1 MKFNMNSLKRS
12 IALMALLVVAGLSKI
27 NAQDFNPKPFPD
39 RVILTWTGNP
49 EVSQTVTWRT
59 DTTIVASKAQ
69 IKAEDS
75 SPALEESI
83 TTYDAGSRVLSGGN
97 NYAIAKYHQVTFAN
111 LKPGTVYAYRVGAG
125 NYWSEWFQFTTASV
139 TNKPFSFIYLGD
151 AQNDIRSKWSRVIR
165 KAFAHQPDARFIIHT
180 GDLINRSNNDQEW
193 GEWHYGG
200 GFINGMIPSLPS
212 PGNHEYVRDD
222 NRKLILDP
230 HWGVQYTLPGN
241 GPKGLE
247 ESVYYIDYQNMKVIS
262 LDSQMIILDEA
273 SAKIQYEWLEKVLK
287 ENKKL
292 WTVITFHHPIF
303 STAKSRDNKEFRERF
318 KPLFDKYHIDLVLQG
333 HDHTYSRGQNLPRG
347 LSGRE
352 ASGPVY
358 LVSVAG
364 PKMYKVDGAK
374 WMNVSL
380 ENTQLFQVI
389 HVEGGKLKFEAYKT
403 SGELFDAFSLKK
415 SSKDK
420 AAEFT
425 DMNPASK

>member
-1 MKFNMNSLKRS
+1 MNSLKRL
-12 IALMALLVVAGLSKI
+12 IGLMTLLVVAGLNKT

-59 DTTIVASKAQ
+59 DTTITASKAQ

-97 NYAIAKYHQVTFAN
+97 NYVIAKYHQVTFTN

-125 NYWSEWFQFTTASV
+125 DYWSEWFQFTTASS

-180 GDLINRSNNDQEW
+180 GDLINRSNNDKEW

-247 ESVYYIDYQNMKVIS
+247 ESVYYVDYQDVRIIS

-303 STAKSRDNKEFRERF
+303 STAKSRDNKEFREQF

-364 PKMYKVDGAK
+364 PKMYKVDSAR

-380 ENTQLFQVI
+380 ENTQLFQTIRVD
-389 HVEGGKLKFEAYKT
+389 GQNLKFEAYKT

-415 SSKDK
+415 TSRDR
-420 AAEFT
+420 AAEFK
-425 DMNPASK
+425 DLNPAAKK

>member
-1 MKFNMNSLKRS
+1 MNIFKRS
-12 IALMALLVVAGLSKI
+12 IALMAMLVTAGLSET

-59 DTTIVASKAQ
+59 DTTITAAKAQ

-83 TTYDAGSRVLSGGN
+83 TNYDAGSRVLSGGN
-97 NYAIAKYHQVTFAN
+97 NYATAKYHQVTFTN

-125 NYWSEWFQFTTASV
+125 EHWSEWFQFTTASSN
-139 TNKPFSFIYLGD
+139 NKPFSFIYLGD

-165 KAFAHQPDARFIIHT
+165 KAFSQQPDARFIIHT
-180 GDLINRSNNDQEW
+180 GDLINRSNNDKEW

-212 PGNHEYVRDD
+212 PGNHEYVR
-222 NRKLILDP
+222 NEQKKLVLDP

-247 ESVYYIDYQNMKVIS
+247 ESVYYIDYQNVRVIS

-273 SAKIQYEWLEKVLK
+273 AAKIQYEWLEKVLK
-287 ENKKL
+287 ENKQL

-303 STAKSRDNKEFRERF
+303 STAKSRDNKDFRERF

-380 ENTQLFQVI
+380 ENTQLFQTI
-389 HVEGGKLKFEAYKT
+389 HIDGQHLKFEAYKT

-415 SSKDK
+415 TSRDY

-425 DMNPASK
+425 DLNPAAKQSQE

>member
-1 MKFNMNSLKRS
+1 MNSLKRL
-12 IALMALLVVAGLSKI
+12 IGLMILLVVAGLNKT

-59 DTTIVASKAQ
+59 DTTITASKAQ

-97 NYAIAKYHQVTFAN
+97 NYVIAKYHQVTFTN

-125 NYWSEWFQFTTASV
+125 DYWSEWFQFTTASS

-180 GDLINRSNNDQEW
+180 GDLINRSNNDKEW

-287 ENKKL
+287 ENTKL

-352 ASGPVY
+352 VSGPVY

-389 HVEGGKLKFEAYKT
+389 HVDGEKLKFEAYKT

-415 SSKDK
+415 SSKNK

-425 DMNPASK
+425 DMNPAAK

>member
-1 MKFNMNSLKRS
+1 MNSLKRV
-12 IALMALLVVAGLSKI
+12 IALMGLLVVTGLNI
-27 NAQDFNPKPFPD
+27 VNAQDFNPKPFPD

-59 DTTIVASKAQ
+59 DTTITASKAQ

-97 NYAIAKYHQVTFAN
+97 NYATAKYHQVTFSN
-111 LKPGTVYAYRVGAG
+111 LKPATVYAYRVGAG
-125 NYWSEWFQFTTASV
+125 DHWSEWFQFTTASN

-180 GDLINRSNNDQEW
+180 GDLINRSNNDKEW

-287 ENKKL
+287 ENTKL

-389 HVEGGKLKFEAYKT
+389 HVDAGKLKFEAYKT

-415 SSKDK
+415 SSKNQ

-425 DMNPASK
+425 DMNPAAK

>member
-1 MKFNMNSLKRS
+1 MTILNKS
-12 IALMALLVVAGLSKI
+12 IAIAALLIAATFT
-27 NAQDFNPKPFPD
+27 NTQAQDFDPKPFPD
-39 RVILTWTGNP
+39 RVILTWKGNTA
-49 EVSQTVTWRT
+49 VSQTVTWRT
-59 DTTIVASKAQ
+59 DTTVAGSKAQ

-75 SPALEESI
+75 SPALEDAI
-83 TTYDAGSRVLSGGN
+83 TTYDADSRLLSGGK
-97 NYAIAKYHQVTFAN
+97 NYATAKYHNVTFNN

-125 NYWSEWFQFTTASV
+125 EHWSEWFQFTTASDQD
-139 TNKPFSFIYLGD
+139 KPFSFIYLGD

-165 KAFAHQPDARFIIHT
+165 RAFSHEPDARFIIHT
-180 GDLINRSNNDQEW
+180 GDLINRSNNDKEW

-200 GFINGMIPSLPS
+200 GFINGMVPSMPS
-212 PGNHEYVRDD
+212 PGNHEYVRDEK
-222 NRKLILDP
+222 RKLILDP
-230 HWGVQYTLPGN
+230 HWGVQYTLPGH
-241 GPKGLE
+241 GPAGLE
-247 ESVYYIDYQNMKVIS
+247 ESVYYIDYQNVRVIS

-273 SAKIQYEWLEKVLK
+273 SAKLQYEWLEKVLK
-287 ENKKL
+287 ENTKL

-389 HVEGGKLKFEAYKT
+389 HVDGGNLKFQAYKT

-415 SSKDK
+415 INREK

-425 DMNPASK
+425 DLNPAAKQ

>member
-1 MKFNMNSLKRS
+1 MKFFIKSVLITAVMVGSL
-12 IALMALLVVAGLSKI
+12 LTELF
-27 NAQDFNPKPFPD
+27 AQNFSPSHYPD
-39 RVILTWTGNP
+39 RVILTWAGDPAT
-49 EVSQTVTWRT
+49 SQTVNWRT
-59 DTTIVASKAQ
+59 DTTMTASKGQ
-69 IKAEDS
+69 IKAEDAN
-75 SPALEESI
+75 PALETAI
-83 TTYDAGSRVLSGGN
+83 TSYDASSTLLNGGN
-97 NYAIAKYHQVTFAN
+97 NYETAKYHHVTFTN
-111 LKPGTVYAYRVGAG
+111 LKPATVYAYRVGSG
-125 NYWSEWFQFTTASV
+125 EHWSEWFQFTTASAK
-139 TNKPFSFIYLGD
+139 NEPFSFIYLGD

-165 KAFAHQPDARFIIHT
+165 KAFSHQPDARFIIHT

-200 GFINGMIPSLPS
+200 GFINGMIPSIPS

-222 NRKLILDP
+222 QRKLILDP
-230 HWGVQYTLPGN
+230 HWGVQYTFAGN

-247 ESVYYIDYQNMKVIS
+247 SSVYYVDYQDVRIIS

-273 SAKIQYEWLEKVLK
+273 SAKAEYEWLEKVLK

-318 KPLFDKYHIDLVLQG
+318 KPLFDQYHIDLVLQG

-352 ASGPVY
+352 VSGPVY

-364 PKMYKVDGAK
+364 PKMYQVDGAK
-374 WMNVSL
+374 WMDVSL

-389 HVEGGKLKFEAYKT
+389 HVDGGKLKFEAYKT
-403 SGELFDAFSLKK
+403 SGELFDAFSLQKR
-415 SSKDK
+415 SRDH
-420 AAEFT
+420 AAVFT
-425 DMNPASK
+425 DLNPAIKQ

>member
-1 MKFNMNSLKRS
+1 MNILNKS
-12 IALMALLVVAGLSKI
+12 IYVAALLVVAAFT
-27 NAQDFNPKPFPD
+27 NTQAQDFNPNPFPD
-39 RVILTWTGNP
+39 RVILTWKGNTAT
-49 EVSQTVTWRT
+49 SQTVTWRT
-59 DTTIVASKAQ
+59 DTTITGSKAQ

-75 SPALEESI
+75 SPALEDAI
-83 TTYDAGSRVLSGGN
+83 TTYDADSRLLSGGK
-97 NYAIAKYHQVTFAN
+97 NYATAKYHNVTFNN
-111 LKPGTVYAYRVGAG
+111 LKPATVYAYRVGAG
-125 NYWSEWFQFTTASV
+125 EHWSEWFQFTTASDQD
-139 TNKPFSFIYLGD
+139 KPFSFIYLGD

-165 KAFAHQPDARFIIHT
+165 RAFSHEPDARFIIHT

-200 GFINGMIPSLPS
+200 GFINGMVPSMPS
-212 PGNHEYVRDD
+212 PGNHEYVRDEK
-222 NRKLILDP
+222 RKLILDP
-230 HWGVQYTLPGN
+230 HWGVQYTLPGH
-241 GPKGLE
+241 GPAGLE
-247 ESVYYIDYQNMKVIS
+247 ESVYYIDYQNVRVIS

-287 ENKKL
+287 ENTKL

-303 STAKSRDNKEFRERF
+303 STAKSRDNKEFRDRF

-389 HVEGGKLKFEAYKT
+389 HVDGGKLKFEAYKT

-415 SSKDK
+415 SGREN

-425 DMNPASK
+425 DMNPAAKQ

>member
-1 MKFNMNSLKRS
+1 MKLYIKVISFLFTLS
-12 IALMALLVVAGLSKI
+12 ILVAGGKTY
-27 NAQDFNPKPFPD
+27 AQDFKPGHFPD
-39 RVILTWTGNP
+39 RVILTWAGDPAT
-49 EVSQTVTWRT
+49 SQTVNWRT
-59 DTTIVASKAQ
+59 DTTIKAAKAQ
-69 IKAEDS
+69 IKSEDS
-75 SPALEESI
+75 NPALEQSI
-83 TTYDAGSRVLSGGN
+83 TSYDATSTLLGSGN
-97 NYAIAKYHQVTFAN
+97 NYEIARYHHVTFTN
-111 LKPGTVYAYRVGAG
+111 LKPATVYAYRVGSG
-125 NYWSEWFQFTTASV
+125 EHWSEWFQFTTASV
-139 TNKPFSFIYLGD
+139 KNIPFSFIYLGD

-165 KAFAHQPDARFIIHT
+165 KAFSHQPDARFIIHA

-200 GFINGMIPSLPS
+200 GFINGMIPSIPS

-222 NRKLILDP
+222 KRKLVLDP
-230 HWGVQYTLPGN
+230 HWGVQYTFAGN

-247 ESVYYIDYQNMKVIS
+247 ESVYYVDYQDVRIIS
-262 LDSQMIILDEA
+262 LDSQMIVLDEVA
-273 SAKIQYEWLEKVLK
+273 AKAQYEWLEKILK

-303 STAKSRDNKEFRERF
+303 STAKSRDNKEFRDRF

-352 ASGPVY
+352 AGGPVY

-364 PKMYKVDGAK
+364 PKMYQVDGAK
-374 WMNVSL
+374 WMDVSL

-389 HVEGGKLKFEAYKT
+389 HVDGAQLKFEAYKT

-415 SSKDK
+415 PNRDHS
-420 AAEFT
+420 AEFT
-425 DMNPASK
+425 DMNPTLKP

>member
-1 MKFNMNSLKRS
+1 MNILNKS
-12 IALMALLVVAGLSKI
+12 IYVAALLVFTAFT
-27 NAQDFNPKPFPD
+27 NTRAQDFNPKPFPD
-39 RVILTWTGNP
+39 RVILTWKGNTAT
-49 EVSQTVTWRT
+49 SQTVTWRT
-59 DTTIVASKAQ
+59 DTTIVGSKAQ

-75 SPALEESI
+75 SPALEDAI
-83 TTYDAGSRVLSGGN
+83 TTYDADSRLLSGGK
-97 NYAIAKYHQVTFAN
+97 NYATAKYHNVTFNN

-125 NYWSEWFQFTTASV
+125 DHWSEWFQFTTASDQD
-139 TNKPFSFIYLGD
+139 KPFSFIYLGD

-165 KAFAHQPDARFIIHT
+165 RAFSHEPDARFIIHT

-200 GFINGMIPSLPS
+200 GFINGMVPSMPS
-212 PGNHEYVRDD
+212 PGNHEYVRDEK
-222 NRKLILDP
+222 RKLILDP
-230 HWGVQYTLPGN
+230 HWGVQYTLPGH
-241 GPKGLE
+241 GPAGLE
-247 ESVYYIDYQNMKVIS
+247 ESVYYIDYQNVRVIS

-273 SAKIQYEWLEKVLK
+273 SAKVQYEWLEKVLK
-287 ENKKL
+287 ENTKL

-352 ASGPVY
+352 ANGPVY

-389 HVEGGKLKFEAYKT
+389 HVDGGKLKFEAYKT

-415 SSKDK
+415 SGRDN

-425 DMNPASK
+425 DMNPAAKQ

>member
-1 MKFNMNSLKRS
+1 MKLYIK
-12 IALMALLVVAGLSKI
+12 ALFLFTLSVLAVGAKTH
-27 NAQDFNPKPFPD
+27 AQDFKPGHFPD
-39 RVILTWTGNP
+39 RVILTWTADP
-49 EVSQTVTWRT
+49 ATSQTVNWRT
-59 DTTIVASKAQ
+59 DTTIKASKAQ

-75 SPALEESI
+75 NPALEQSI
-83 TTYDAGSRVLSGGN
+83 TSYEATSTLLGSGN
-97 NYAIAKYHQVTFAN
+97 NYEIAKYHHVTFAN
-111 LKPGTVYAYRVGAG
+111 LKPETVYAYRVGSG
-125 NYWSEWFQFTTASV
+125 EHWSEWFQFTTASV
-139 TNKPFSFIYLGD
+139 KNKPFSFIYLGD

-165 KAFAHQPDARFIIHT
+165 KAFSHQPDARFIIHA

-200 GFINGMIPSLPS
+200 GFINGMIPSLPA

-222 NRKLILDP
+222 KRKLVLDP
-230 HWGVQYTLPGN
+230 HWGVQYTFAGN

-247 ESVYYIDYQNMKVIS
+247 ESVYYVDYQDMRIIS

-273 SAKIQYEWLEKVLK
+273 SAKAEYEWLEKVLK
-287 ENKKL
+287 ENKKR

-318 KPLFDKYHIDLVLQG
+318 KPLFDQYHVDLVLQG

-352 ASGPVY
+352 VNGPVY

-364 PKMYKVDGAK
+364 PKMYQVDGAK
-374 WMNVSL
+374 WMDVSL

-389 HVEGGKLKFEAYKT
+389 HVDGANLKFEAYKT

-415 SSKDK
+415 ADRDH
-420 AAEFT
+420 AAAFT
-425 DMNPASK
+425 DLNPAKNTKP

>member
-1 MKFNMNSLKRS
+1 MNSLKRL
-12 IALMALLVVAGLSKI
+12 IGLMILLVVAGLNKT

-59 DTTIVASKAQ
+59 DTTITASKAQ

-83 TTYDAGSRVLSGGN
+83 TTYDAGSRILSGGN
-97 NYAIAKYHQVTFAN
+97 NYAIAKYHQVTFTN

-125 NYWSEWFQFTTASV
+125 DYWSEWFQFTTASS

-180 GDLINRSNNDQEW
+180 GDLINRSNNDKEW

-247 ESVYYIDYQNMKVIS
+247 ESVYYVDYQNMRVIS

-287 ENKKL
+287 ENTKL

-415 SSKDK
+415 SSKNK

-425 DMNPASK
+425 DMNPAAK

>member
-1 MKFNMNSLKRS
+1 MKSFIKS
-12 IALMALLVVAGLSKI
+12 ILIITLLSSGVLTKLS
-27 NAQDFNPKPFPD
+27 AQNFSPTQYPD
-39 RVILTWTGNP
+39 RVILTWAGDPAT
-49 EVSQTVTWRT
+49 SQTVNWRT
-59 DTTIVASKAQ
+59 DTTIMASKAQ
-69 IKAEDS
+69 IKAEDAN
-75 SPALEESI
+75 PALEKAI
-83 TTYDAGSRVLSGGN
+83 TSYDASSTVLNGRN
-97 NYAIAKYHQVTFAN
+97 NYETAKYHHVTFTN
-111 LKPGTVYAYRVGAG
+111 LKPATVYAYRVGSG
-125 NYWSEWFQFTTASV
+125 EHWSEWFQFTTASAK
-139 TNKPFSFIYLGD
+139 NEPFSFIYLGD

-165 KAFAHQPDARFIIHT
+165 KAFSHQPDARFIIHT

-200 GFINGMIPSLPS
+200 GFINGMIPSIPS

-222 NRKLILDP
+222 QRKLLLDP
-230 HWGVQYTLPGN
+230 HWGVQYTFAGN

-247 ESVYYIDYQNMKVIS
+247 SSVYYVDYQDVRIIS

-273 SAKIQYEWLEKVLK
+273 SAKAQYEWLEKVLK

-318 KPLFDKYHIDLVLQG
+318 KPLFDQYHIDLVLQG

-347 LSGRE
+347 LSGRD

-364 PKMYKVDGAK
+364 PKMYQVDGAK
-374 WMNVSL
+374 WMDVSL

-389 HVEGGKLKFEAYKT
+389 HVDGDKLKFEAYKT
-403 SGELFDAFSLKK
+403 SGELFDAFSLQKT
-415 SSKDK
+415 SRNR
-420 AAEFT
+420 AAAFT
-425 DMNPASK
+425 DLNPALKP

>member
-1 MKFNMNSLKRS
+1 MLNKL
-12 IALMALLVVAGLSKI
+12 ICAVALLVTAFFTKTM
-27 NAQDFNPKPFPD
+27 AQDFNPKPFPD
-39 RVILTWTGNP
+39 RVILTWKGNTAT
-49 EVSQTVTWRT
+49 SQTVTWRT
-59 DTTIVASKAQ
+59 DTTIVAAKAQ

-75 SPALEESI
+75 SPAFEEAI
-83 TTYDAGSRVLSGGN
+83 TTYDAKSHLLSGGE
-97 NYAIAKYHQVTFAN
+97 NYATAKYHNVTFNN
-111 LKPGTVYAYRVGAG
+111 LRPETVYAYRVGADDH
-125 NYWSEWFQFTTASV
+125 WSEWFQFTTASDQE
-139 TNKPFSFIYLGD
+139 KPFSFIYLGD

-165 KAFAHQPDARFIIHT
+165 RAFSHEPDARFIIHT
-180 GDLINRSNNDQEW
+180 GDLINRSNNDKEW

-200 GFINGMIPSLPS
+200 GFINGMVPSIPS

-222 NRKLILDP
+222 KRKLILDP
-230 HWGVQYTLPGN
+230 HWGVQYTVPGN
-241 GPKGLE
+241 GPAGLE
-247 ESVYYIDYQNMKVIS
+247 ASVYYIDYQNVRVIS

-273 SAKIQYEWLEKVLK
+273 SAKVQYEWLEKVLK
-287 ENKKL
+287 ENTKL

-389 HVEGGKLKFEAYKT
+389 HVDGGNLKFEAYKT

-415 SSKDK
+415 SSRDI

-425 DMNPASK
+425 DMNPAVKQ

>member
-1 MKFNMNSLKRS
+1 MTILNKS
-12 IALMALLVVAGLSKI
+12 ICVAALLVTGLFTTTR
-27 NAQDFNPKPFPD
+27 AQDFNPKPFPD

-49 EVSQTVTWRT
+49 AISQTVTWRT
-59 DTTIVASKAQ
+59 DTTVVLSKAQ

-75 SPALEESI
+75 SPALEEAI
-83 TTYDAGSRVLSGGN
+83 ITYDAESNSLSGGN
-97 NYAIAKYHQVTFAN
+97 NYATAKYHHVTFKN
-111 LKPGTVYAYRVGAG
+111 LKPATVYAYRVGAG
-125 NYWSEWFQFTTASV
+125 ENWSEWFQFTTASDQ
-139 TNKPFSFIYLGD
+139 NKPFSFIYLGD

-165 KAFAHQPDARFIIHT
+165 RAFAHQPDARFIIHT

-222 NRKLILDP
+222 QRKLVLDP

-247 ESVYYIDYQNMKVIS
+247 ESVYYIDYQDMRVIS

-273 SAKIQYEWLEKVLK
+273 SARIQYEWLEKVLK

-364 PKMYKVDGAK
+364 PKMYKVDGAR

-389 HVEGGKLKFEAYKT
+389 HVDGNKLKFEAYKT
-403 SGELFDAFSLKK
+403 SGETFDAFSLKK
-415 SSKDK
+415 MSRDR

-425 DMNPASK
+425 DMNPAGK

>member
-1 MKFNMNSLKRS
+1 MTILNKS
-12 IALMALLVVAGLSKI
+12 IAIAALLIAATFT
-27 NAQDFNPKPFPD
+27 NTQAQDFDPKPFPD
-39 RVILTWTGNP
+39 RVILTWKGNTA
-49 EVSQTVTWRT
+49 VSQTVTWRT
-59 DTTIVASKAQ
+59 DTTVADSKAQ

-75 SPALEESI
+75 SPALEDAI
-83 TTYDAGSRVLSGGN
+83 TTYDADSRLLSGGK
-97 NYAIAKYHQVTFAN
+97 NYATAKYHNVTFNN

-125 NYWSEWFQFTTASV
+125 EHWSEWFQFTTASDQD
-139 TNKPFSFIYLGD
+139 KPFSFIYLGD

-165 KAFAHQPDARFIIHT
+165 RAFSHEPDARFIIHT
-180 GDLINRSNNDQEW
+180 GDLINRSNNDKEW

-200 GFINGMIPSLPS
+200 GFINGMVPSMPS
-212 PGNHEYVRDD
+212 PGNHEYVRDEK
-222 NRKLILDP
+222 RKLILDP
-230 HWGVQYTLPGN
+230 HWGVQYTLPGH
-241 GPKGLE
+241 GPAGLE
-247 ESVYYIDYQNMKVIS
+247 ESVYYIDYQNVRVIS

-273 SAKIQYEWLEKVLK
+273 SAKLQYEWLEKVLK
-287 ENKKL
+287 ENTKL

-389 HVEGGKLKFEAYKT
+389 HVDGGNLKFQAYKT

-415 SSKDK
+415 INREK

-425 DMNPASK
+425 DLNPAAKQ

>member
-1 MKFNMNSLKRS
+1 MKFFIKSVLITAVMVGSLLTEL
-12 IALMALLVVAGLSKI
+12 A
-27 NAQDFNPKPFPD
+27 AQNFSPSHYPD
-39 RVILTWTGNP
+39 RVILTWAGDPAT
-49 EVSQTVTWRT
+49 SQTVNWRT
-59 DTTIVASKAQ
+59 DTTMTASKAQ
-69 IKAEDS
+69 IKAEDAN
-75 SPALEESI
+75 PALETAI
-83 TTYDAGSRVLSGGN
+83 TSYDASSTLLNGGN
-97 NYAIAKYHQVTFAN
+97 NYETAKYHHVTFTN
-111 LKPGTVYAYRVGAG
+111 LKPATVYAYRVGSG
-125 NYWSEWFQFTTASV
+125 EHWSEWFQFTTASAK
-139 TNKPFSFIYLGD
+139 NEPFSFIYLGD

-165 KAFAHQPDARFIIHT
+165 KAFSHQPDARFIIHT

-200 GFINGMIPSLPS
+200 GFINGMIPSIPS

-222 NRKLILDP
+222 QRKLILDP
-230 HWGVQYTLPGN
+230 HWGVQYTFAGN

-247 ESVYYIDYQNMKVIS
+247 KSVYYVDYQDVRIIS

-273 SAKIQYEWLEKVLK
+273 SAKAEYEWLEKVLK

-318 KPLFDKYHIDLVLQG
+318 KPLFDQYHIDLVLQG

-352 ASGPVY
+352 VSGPVY

-364 PKMYKVDGAK
+364 PKMYQVDGAK
-374 WMNVSL
+374 WMDVSL

-389 HVEGGKLKFEAYKT
+389 HVDGGKLKFEAYKA
-403 SGELFDAFSLKK
+403 SGELFDAFSLQKR
-415 SSKDK
+415 SRDH
-420 AAEFT
+420 AAAFT
-425 DMNPASK
+425 DLNPALKQ

>member
-1 MKFNMNSLKRS
+1 MNKS
-12 IALMALLVVAGLSKI
+12 IYTAALLVIAAFTNI
-27 NAQDFNPKPFPD
+27 QAQDFSPKPFPD
-39 RVILTWTGNP
+39 RVILTWKGNTA
-49 EVSQTVTWRT
+49 VSQTVTWRT
-59 DTTIVASKAQ
+59 DTTITGAKAQ

-75 SPALEESI
+75 SPALEEAI
-83 TTYDAGSRVLSGGN
+83 TAYDAASRLLSGGQ
-97 NYAIAKYHQVTFAN
+97 NYATAKYHSVTFNN

-125 NYWSEWFQFTTASV
+125 EYWSEWFQFTTASADQ
-139 TNKPFSFIYLGD
+139 NKPFSFIYLGD

-165 KAFAHQPDARFIIHT
+165 KAFAHEPDARFIIHT
-180 GDLINRSNNDQEW
+180 GDLINRSNNDKEW

-200 GFINGMIPSLPS
+200 GFINGMIPSMPS
-212 PGNHEYVRDD
+212 PGNHEYVRDEK
-222 NRKLILDP
+222 RKLILDP

-247 ESVYYIDYQNMKVIS
+247 ESVYYIDYQNVRVIS

-273 SAKIQYEWLEKVLK
+273 SAKAEYEWLEKVLK
-287 ENKKL
+287 ENTKL

-303 STAKSRDNKEFRERF
+303 STAKSRDNKDFRERF

-389 HVEGGKLKFEAYKT
+389 HVDGENLKFEAYKT
-403 SGELFDAFSLKK
+403 TGELFDAFSLKK
-415 SSKDK
+415 SSRDH

-425 DMNPASK
+425 DMNPAAKQ

>member
-1 MKFNMNSLKRS
+1 MNSLKRL
-12 IALMALLVVAGLSKI
+12 IGLMILLVVAGLNKT

-59 DTTIVASKAQ
+59 DTTITASKAQ

-97 NYAIAKYHQVTFAN
+97 SYVIAKYHQVTFTN

-125 NYWSEWFQFTTASV
+125 DYWSEWFQFTTASS

-180 GDLINRSNNDQEW
+180 GDLINRSNNDKEW

-247 ESVYYIDYQNMKVIS
+247 ESVYYVDYQNMKVIS

-287 ENKKL
+287 ENTKL

-415 SSKDK
+415 SSKNK

-425 DMNPASK
+425 DMNPAAK

>member
-1 MKFNMNSLKRS
+1 MNSLKRV
-12 IALMALLVVAGLSKI
+12 IALMGLLVVTGLNI
-27 NAQDFNPKPFPD
+27 VNAQDFNPKPFPD

-59 DTTIVASKAQ
+59 DTTITASKAQ

-97 NYAIAKYHQVTFAN
+97 NYATAKYHQVTFSN
-111 LKPGTVYAYRVGAG
+111 LKPATVYAYRVGAG
-125 NYWSEWFQFTTASV
+125 DHWSEWFQFTTASN

-287 ENKKL
+287 ENTKL

-389 HVEGGKLKFEAYKT
+389 HVDAGKLKFEAYKT

-415 SSKDK
+415 SSKNQ

-425 DMNPASK
+425 DMNPAAK

>member
-1 MKFNMNSLKRS
+1 MKFFIKSVLITAVMVG
-12 IALMALLVVAGLSKI
+12 ALLTELA
-27 NAQDFNPKPFPD
+27 AQNFSPSHYPD
-39 RVILTWTGNP
+39 RVILTWAGDPAT
-49 EVSQTVTWRT
+49 SQTVNWRT
-59 DTTIVASKAQ
+59 DTTMTASKAQ
-69 IKAEDS
+69 IKAEDAN
-75 SPALEESI
+75 PALETAI
-83 TTYDAGSRVLSGGN
+83 TSYDASSTLLNGGN
-97 NYAIAKYHQVTFAN
+97 NYETAKYHHVTFTN
-111 LKPGTVYAYRVGAG
+111 LKPATVYAYRVGSCEH
-125 NYWSEWFQFTTASV
+125 WSEWFQFTTASAK
-139 TNKPFSFIYLGD
+139 NEPFSFIYLGD

-165 KAFAHQPDARFIIHT
+165 KAFSHQPDARFIIHT

-200 GFINGMIPSLPS
+200 GFINGMIPSIPS

-222 NRKLILDP
+222 QRKLILDP
-230 HWGVQYTLPGN
+230 HWGVQYTFAGN

-247 ESVYYIDYQNMKVIS
+247 KSVYYVDYQDVRIIS

-273 SAKIQYEWLEKVLK
+273 SAKAEYEWLEKVLK

-318 KPLFDKYHIDLVLQG
+318 KPLFDQYHIDLVLQG

-352 ASGPVY
+352 VSGPVY

-364 PKMYKVDGAK
+364 PKMYQVDGAK
-374 WMNVSL
+374 WMDVSL

-389 HVEGGKLKFEAYKT
+389 HVDGGKLKFEAYKA
-403 SGELFDAFSLKK
+403 SGELFDAFSLQKR
-415 SSKDK
+415 SRDH
-420 AAEFT
+420 AAAFT
-425 DMNPASK
+425 DLNPALKQ

>member
-1 MKFNMNSLKRS
+1 MNKS
-12 IALMALLVVAGLSKI
+12 IYTAALLVIAAFTNI
-27 NAQDFNPKPFPD
+27 QAQDFNPKHFPD
-39 RVILTWTGNP
+39 RIILTWKGNTA
-49 EVSQTVTWRT
+49 VSQTVTWRT
-59 DTTIVASKAQ
+59 DTTITGAKAQ

-75 SPALEESI
+75 SPALEEAI
-83 TTYDAGSRVLSGGN
+83 TAYDADSRLLSGGQ
-97 NYAIAKYHQVTFAN
+97 NYATAKYHSVTFNN

-125 NYWSEWFQFTTASV
+125 EYWSEWFQVTTASADQ
-139 TNKPFSFIYLGD
+139 NKPFSFIYLGD

-165 KAFAHQPDARFIIHT
+165 KAFTHEPDARFIVHT

-200 GFINGMIPSLPS
+200 GFINGMVPSMPS
-212 PGNHEYVRDD
+212 PGNHEYVRDEK
-222 NRKLILDP
+222 RKLILDP

-247 ESVYYIDYQNMKVIS
+247 ESVYYIDYQNVRVIS

-273 SAKIQYEWLEKVLK
+273 SAKAEYEWLEKVLK
-287 ENKKL
+287 ENTKL

-303 STAKSRDNKEFRERF
+303 STAKSRDNKDFRERF

-389 HVEGGKLKFEAYKT
+389 HVDGKNLKFEAYKT

-415 SSKDK
+415 SSRDH

-425 DMNPASK
+425 DMNPAVKQ

>member
-1 MKFNMNSLKRS
+1 MNILNQS
-12 IALMALLVVAGLSKI
+12 IYAAALLVMAAFT
-27 NAQDFNPKPFPD
+27 NTQAQDFNPKPFPD
-39 RVILTWTGNP
+39 RVILTWEGNTA
-49 EVSQTVTWRT
+49 VSQTVTWRT
-59 DTTIVASKAQ
+59 DTTIAGAKAQ

-75 SPALEESI
+75 SPALENAVA
-83 TTYDAGSRVLSGGN
+83 TYDADSRLLSGGK
-97 NYAIAKYHQVTFAN
+97 NYAKAKYHHVTFN
-111 LKPGTVYAYRVGAG
+111 KLKPGTVYAYRVGAG
-125 NYWSEWFQFTTASV
+125 DYWSEWFQFTTASDQD
-139 TNKPFSFIYLGD
+139 KPFSFIYLGD

-165 KAFAHQPDARFIIHT
+165 RAFAHEPDARFMIHT
-180 GDLINRSNNDQEW
+180 GDLINRSDNDQEW

-200 GFINGMIPSLPS
+200 GFINGMIPSMPS
-212 PGNHEYVRDD
+212 PGNHEYVRDAQ
-222 NRKLILDP
+222 RKLILDP

-241 GPKGLE
+241 GPAGLE
-247 ESVYYIDYQNMKVIS
+247 ASVYYIDYQNVRVIS

-303 STAKSRDNKEFRERF
+303 STAKSRDNKEFRDRF
-318 KPLFDKYHIDLVLQG
+318 KPLFDQYHIDLVLQG

-352 ASGPVY
+352 AKGPVY

-389 HVEGGKLKFEAYKT
+389 HVDGGKLKFEAYKT

-415 SSKDK
+415 SSKDA

-425 DMNPASK
+425 DMNPAGKQ

>member
-1 MKFNMNSLKRS
+1 MNKS
-12 IALMALLVVAGLSKI
+12 IYTAVLLVIAAI
-27 NAQDFNPKPFPD
+27 TNIQAQDFNPKPFPD
-39 RVILTWTGNP
+39 RVILTWKGSTA
-49 EVSQTVTWRT
+49 VSQTVTWRT
-59 DTTIVASKAQ
+59 DTTIVGAKAQ

-75 SPALEESI
+75 SPALEDAI
-83 TTYDAGSRVLSGGN
+83 TTYDADSRLLSGGQ
-97 NYAIAKYHQVTFAN
+97 NYATAKYHSVTFNN

-125 NYWSEWFQFTTASV
+125 EYWSEWFQFTTASADQS
-139 TNKPFSFIYLGD
+139 KPFSFIYLGD

-165 KAFAHQPDARFIIHT
+165 KAFAHEPDARFIIHT
-180 GDLINRSNNDQEW
+180 GDLINRSNNDKEW

-200 GFINGMIPSLPS
+200 GFINGMVPSMPS
-212 PGNHEYVRDD
+212 PGNHEYVRDEK
-222 NRKLILDP
+222 RKLILDP

-247 ESVYYIDYQNMKVIS
+247 ESVYYIDYQNVRVIS

-273 SAKIQYEWLEKVLK
+273 SAKIEYEWLEKVLK
-287 ENKKL
+287 ENTKL

-303 STAKSRDNKEFRERF
+303 STAKSRDNKDFRERF

-389 HVEGGKLKFEAYKT
+389 HVDGGNLKFEAYKT

-415 SSKDK
+415 SSRDH

-425 DMNPASK
+425 DMNPAAKQ

>member
-1 MKFNMNSLKRS
+1 MNILNKYIYST
-12 IALMALLVVAGLSKI
+12 ALIIVAAFTNI
-27 NAQDFNPKPFPD
+27 QAQDFAPKPFPD
-39 RVILTWTGNP
+39 RVILTWKGSTSL
-49 EVSQTVTWRT
+49 SQTVTWRT
-59 DTTIVASKAQ
+59 DTTILGSKAQ

-75 SPALEESI
+75 SPALEDAI
-83 TTYDAGSRVLSGGN
+83 TTYDASSRLLSGGE
-97 NYAIAKYHQVTFAN
+97 NYAVAKYHHVTFDN
-111 LKPGTVYAYRVGAG
+111 LKPGTVYAYRVGTG
-125 NYWSEWFQFTTASV
+125 DYWSEWFQFTTASDRD
-139 TNKPFSFIYLGD
+139 KPFSFIYLGD

-165 KAFAHQPDARFIIHT
+165 RAFSHEPNARFIIHT
-180 GDLINRSNNDQEW
+180 GDLINRSNNDKEW

-200 GFINGMIPSLPS
+200 GFINGMVPSMPS

-222 NRKLILDP
+222 KRKLILDP

-241 GPKGLE
+241 GPAGLE
-247 ESVYYIDYQNMKVIS
+247 ESVYYIDYQNLRVIS

-273 SAKIQYEWLEKVLK
+273 SAKVQYEWLEKVLK
-287 ENKKL
+287 ENTKL

-389 HVEGGKLKFEAYKT
+389 HIDGKNLKFEAYKT
-403 SGELFDAFSLKK
+403 SGDLFDAFSLKK
-415 SSKDK
+415 SSRET

-425 DMNPASK
+425 DMNPAAKQ

>member
-1 MKFNMNSLKRS
+1 MNSLKRL
-12 IALMALLVVAGLSKI
+12 IGLMILLVVASLNKT

-59 DTTIVASKAQ
+59 DTTITASKAQ

-83 TTYDAGSRVLSGGN
+83 TTYDAGSRILSGGN
-97 NYAIAKYHQVTFAN
+97 NYAIAKYHQVTFTN

-125 NYWSEWFQFTTASV
+125 DYWSEWFQFTTASS

-180 GDLINRSNNDQEW
+180 GDLINRSNNDKEW

-247 ESVYYIDYQNMKVIS
+247 ESVYYVDYQNMRVIS

-287 ENKKL
+287 ENTKL

-389 HVEGGKLKFEAYKT
+389 HVDGGKLKFEAYKT

-415 SSKDK
+415 SSKNK

-425 DMNPASK
+425 DMNPAAK